1 MRQSHSSQSQ
11 SQYCLQYYVKVRHQ
25 FLLMQEEAGFKAMRI
40 NIALS
45 VAFHTLKARDD
56 NTCLFAVIF
65 LLLVVVG
72 MTISG
77 PTLRVADSIPVGGFA
92 HTPCAACFSPS
103 TFTKHPV
110 DLEALTV
117 RCEKGGHVVNLIDGT
132 AVEGGLGQIS
142 AKVWGV
148 EGDGVY
154 LEVPE
159 ALSDWAEWTLV
170 DRSNVAK
177 DVDSFVFGV
186 PKGIRRE
193 DLLYG
198 EGIVHVSSKI
208 VVDDGA
214 SSCVR
219 DYTPTRI
226 LPDHRVEIIVK
237 NYPVHGIMSKHYH
250 SLK

>member
-1 MRQSHSSQSQ
+1 
-11 SQYCLQYYVKVRHQ
+11 
-25 FLLMQEEAGFKAMRI
+25 
-40 NIALS
+40 
-45 VAFHTLKARDD
+45 
-56 NTCLFAVIF
+56 
-65 LLLVVVG
+65 

-77 PTLRVADSIPVGGFA
+77 PTFRVADSIPVGGFVHVTILA
-92 HTPCAACFSPS
+92 EPFVIFHVREGEYYAIQTPCAACFSPS

-117 RCEKGGHVVNLIDGT
+117 RCEKGGHVVNLTDGT

-154 LEVPE
+154 AEVPE

-177 DVDSFVFGV
+177 DVDSFVFEV

-193 DLLYG
+193 DLL
-198 EGIVHVSSKI
+198 
-208 VVDDGA
+208 
-214 SSCVR
+214 
-219 DYTPTRI
+219 
-226 LPDHRVEIIVK
+226 
-237 NYPVHGIMSKHYH
+237 
-250 SLK
+250 